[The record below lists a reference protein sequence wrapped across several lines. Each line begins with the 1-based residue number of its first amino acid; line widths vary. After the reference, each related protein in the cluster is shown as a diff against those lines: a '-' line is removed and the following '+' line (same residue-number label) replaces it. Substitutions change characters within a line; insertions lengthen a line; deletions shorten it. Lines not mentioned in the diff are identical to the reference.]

1 MNNLFAFKLVDRNL
15 YLPYGVLIADPFGSV
30 MRMDATFH
38 KKLSLFRA
46 VMDWVAENQIVSATA
61 CRIIKS
67 EVHSELRDVTYK
79 RINIYLVTDEKN
91 GSLVRLFFPDLK
103 WQRWSERRLKNR
115 GGQRWREYT
124 TTVTG
129 IF

>member
-1 MNNLFAFKLVDRNL
+1 MTLFAFKLVDRNL
-15 YLPYGVLIADPFGSV
+15 YLPYDVLIADPFWSV
-30 MRMDATFH
+30 TRKDSTFH

-61 CRIIKS
+61 CRIVKS
-67 EVHSELRDVTYK
+67 EKHSDLSDVTYK

-103 WQRWSERRLKNR
+103 WEPWTERQLRNR
-115 GGQRWREYT
+115 GGKRWRQMQEQERQ
-124 TTVTG
+124 
-129 IF
+129 